1 MVKRALNEKKPTRV
15 ERIIYSTLG
24 LSLIGGAV
32 AVLGAPFK
40 WGPFPHWF

>member
-1 MVKRALNEKKPTRV
+1 MVKSTPNQKRPNRV
-15 ERIIYSTLG
+15 TRIIYSTIG

-40 WGPFPHWF
+40 WGLPHWP